1 MPSDLPPLVE
11 VRRRPWPLRLISSVW
26 FGMGVLA
33 LILIYSSV
41 MSALAPV
48 RWSLEMTEMQAFR
61 HWLFVACVALFA
73 LSLVAA
79 TLLRT
84 RWMSLNAGAVVA
96 HIGLLLLLG
105 GAVAYFASKV
115 EGDVLLQA
123 PTIHI
128 RVSVGGQSALI
139 DRFPARLGETWSH
152 PLPHIEP
159 PVSLSV
165 AGVEPRGVQPVGA
178 AIVSV
183 RRGEGEAR
191 FVRLTDAP
199 DNWQPI
205 MTGLEIRLVT
215 YPPQAVFYD
224 DEAPV
229 LYFRNLRTGLQS
241 PRRIDGL
248 PIYRERY
255 LTNGGLLRDSRGQEV
270 PPPRVRPEL
279 RLAGLTIP
287 TGWFERWRMPIEVP
301 TDGLPFSARITGY
314 VPFVRDLR
322 SVAAADGTGGPTT
335 VPVLAIGE
343 ERRAD
348 VSARAL
354 SAIRL
359 ELTGRTLSDARAV
372 DGPLVDGRGTDQPAP
387 DGRGADRNSAA
398 PWSQTHWILFSLY
411 PDVDARPVVVTPPDG
426 TPWEVVYSRAR
437 HTLGASLAA
446 GNLWVEFFPG
456 RRGIKSYHSDIRVL
470 PGDGGAAYP
479 ATVETNHTVAVGP
492 WTLYQS
498 GFAEDRW
505 SYTILGVG
513 NRVGMLPMN
522 IGWILVTLGS
532 LYAFYVKP
540 VLLRRLRRVAAPLS
554 LLLLI
559 ALAGCRRPE
568 PYQASEAAARV
579 DRHIDWSRA
588 RLIAIQDSGRY
599 KTLDSFA
606 RESLAA
612 MTGREHLPGLSP
624 LASLLDWLFRR
635 DAYTD
640 TPVIAVRNAGLL
652 ARMVRPLSE
661 DQRERIIKT
670 KRLTPRE
677 LADPGVEQVLREAET
692 HPMMRGAV
700 NRVRTAQVL
709 AQQLEHFIAIV
720 PQPGGDAVAPWFL
733 PSEVLA
739 NLSDDQLQQLGL
751 SRADLPPEAQRRLP
765 GLSADQALA
774 VTVAWTSLRAAWLRG
789 DAPTVQQYVDRLA
802 DLVPSLA
809 APGVYPDV
817 SQRRAEAR
825 YYAAGKFTYG
835 WLLYFLALL
844 VSVLALVTGW
854 RTPWAITLLLL
865 LAGLA
870 VHTYGISLRWY
881 ILGRIPVA
889 NMFEAVVAS
898 AAAGMVIV
906 MLVEVFLSTRVLLV
920 GASMTGF
927 LALLAGQYALPGSE
941 LSIIPAILDDI
952 QLRLHTVL
960 IITAY
965 ALIFLAAVVAV
976 IYLIGYYAVR
986 LRGQPGA
993 APIAAA
999 NSNGAVAGVSRSR
1012 PILAGAAPGDDARVA
1027 DLPPWLNNI
1036 DWSHLIILNMVFV
1049 LLFVGGVILGAWWA
1063 DYSWGRPWGWDP
1075 KEVFALNTW
1084 IIYAILIHLRF
1095 VVRNR
1100 GLWTAWLSLAGCAM
1114 MAFNWFFVNFFIS
1127 SVHSYA

>member
-1 MPSDLPPLVE
+1 MPSDFPPSVE
-11 VRRRPWPLRLISSVW
+11 LRRSPWPLRLISSVW
-26 FGMGVLA
+26 FGIWVLA

-61 HWLFVACVALFA
+61 HWLFVACVALFG
-73 LSLVAA
+73 LSLIAA
-79 TLLRT
+79 TFLRT
-84 RWMSLNAGAVVA
+84 RWTALNAGALVA
-96 HIGLLLLLG
+96 HLGLLLLLG

-128 RVSVGGQSALI
+128 RVSVAGQSALI
-139 DRFPARLGETWSH
+139 DRFPARLGETWAR

-165 AGVEPRGVQPVGA
+165 AGVEPRGVQPVGT

-183 RRGEGEAR
+183 RRGDGEAR

-199 DNWQPI
+199 DDWQPI

-224 DEAPV
+224 DETPV
-229 LYFRNLRTGLQS
+229 LYFRNLSTGLQS

-255 LTNGGLLRDSRGQEV
+255 LTDDGLLRDSRGQEV
-270 PPPRVRPEL
+270 PPPRVRPEV
-279 RLAGLTIP
+279 RLAGLAVP
-287 TGWFERWRMPIEVP
+287 TAWFERWRMPIEVP
-301 TDGLPFSARITGY
+301 TEGLPFTARITGY

-322 SVAAADGTGGPTT
+322 SVTPADGTGGPTM

-354 SAIRL
+354 SAIRV
-359 ELTGRTLSDARAV
+359 ELTGR
-372 DGPLVDGRGTDQPAP
+372 PLP
-387 DGRGADRNSAA
+387 DGRGADQATAA
-398 PWSQTHWILFSLY
+398 WSQTHWVLFSLY

-426 TPWEVVYSRAR
+426 TPWEIVYSRAR
-437 HTLGASLAA
+437 HALGATLAA

-470 PGDGGAAYP
+470 PGDRAAAYP

-498 GFAEDRW
+498 GFAEDHW

-522 IGWILVTLGS
+522 VGWILVTLGS

-554 LLLLI
+554 VLLLI
-559 ALAGCRRPE
+559 ALAGCSRPE
-568 PYQASEAAARV
+568 PYQASETAAQV
-579 DRHIDWSRA
+579 DRQIDWSRA

-624 LASLLDWLFRR
+624 MASLLEWLFRR
-635 DAYTD
+635 DAYAD
-640 TPVIAVRNAGLL
+640 TPVIKVRNAGLL

-661 DQRERIIKT
+661 DKRERILKT

-677 LADPGVEQVLREAET
+677 LAEPGVEQVLREAET

-700 NRVRTAQVL
+700 NRVRAAQVL

-789 DAPTVQQYVDRLA
+789 HAAAVQQYVDRLA
-802 DLVPSLA
+802 NLLPSLA
-809 APGVYPDV
+809 APGVYPDA
-817 SQRRAEAR
+817 SQRHAEAR

-854 RTPWAITLLLL
+854 RTPWVVTLLLL

-870 VHTYGISLRWY
+870 VHAYGISLRWY

-898 AAAGMVIV
+898 ATVGIVIV
-906 MLVEVFLSTRVLLV
+906 MLIEVFLSTRVLLV

-927 LALLAGQYALPGSE
+927 LALLAGQYVLPGSE

-965 ALIFLAAVVAV
+965 ALIFLAAVIAL

-986 LRGQPGA
+986 LRSQPGTA
-993 APIAAA
+993 AIPAART
-999 NSNGAVAGVSRSR
+999 NGSAAVAGVSRSR

>member
-1 MPSDLPPLVE
+1 MPSEMPPPVTL
-11 VRRRPWPLRLISSVW
+11 RRRPWPLRLLSSVW
-26 FGMGVLA
+26 FGMGILA

-41 MSALAPV
+41 VSALAPV

-61 HWLFVACVALFA
+61 HWLFVTCVALFG

-79 TLLRT
+79 TLWRT
-84 RWMSLNAGAVVA
+84 RWMKLNAGAVVA
-96 HIGLLLLLG
+96 HLGLLLLLG
-105 GAVAYFASKV
+105 GAAAYFASKV
-115 EGDVLLQA
+115 EGNVLLQA
-123 PTIHI
+123 PTIHL
-128 RVSVGGQSALI
+128 RVSAAGQSALI
-139 DRFPARLGETWSH
+139 DRFPARLGETWSR
-152 PLPHIEP
+152 PLPHIDP
-159 PVSLSV
+159 PISLSV
-165 AGVEPRGVQPVGA
+165 DAVEPRGVQPVGA
-178 AIVSV
+178 AVVSV
-183 RRGEGEAR
+183 RRGDSEPR
-191 FVRLTDAP
+191 SVRVTDTP
-199 DNWQPI
+199 NDWQPV

-215 YPPQAVFYD
+215 HPPQAVFYD
-224 DEAPV
+224 DEAPA
-229 LYFRNLRTGLQS
+229 LYFRDLTTGAESL
-241 PRRIDGL
+241 RRIKGL

-255 LTNGGLLRDSRGQEV
+255 LTDDGLLSDSRGQAV
-270 PPPRVRPEL
+270 PPPRSRPEMRFGGVAL
-279 RLAGLTIP
+279 P
-287 TGWFERWRMPIEVP
+287 TGWFERWRMPIDVP
-301 TDGLPFSARITGY
+301 TEGLPFNVRITGY

-322 SVAAADGTGGPTT
+322 SVTPTGGAGEPPA
-335 VPVLAIGE
+335 VPVLAVGE

-359 ELTGRTLSDARAV
+359 ELTGR
-372 DGPLVDGRGTDQPAP
+372 PLA
-387 DGRGADRNSAA
+387 DGRGADRDSAA
-398 PWSQTHWILFSLY
+398 AWSQTHWILFSLY
-411 PDVDARPVVVTPPDG
+411 PDVDARPIVVTPPDG
-426 TPWEVVYSRAR
+426 SPPWEIVYSRQR
-437 HTLGASLAA
+437 HTLGATLAA

-470 PGDGGAAYP
+470 PGAGGAAYP
-479 ATVETNHTVAVGP
+479 ATVETNNTVSVGP
-492 WTLYQS
+492 WTLFQS

-505 SYTILGVG
+505 SFTILGVG

-540 VLLRRLRRVAAPLS
+540 VLLRRLRRAAAPLS
-554 LLLLI
+554 IVLLI
-559 ALAGCRRPE
+559 TLVGCGRPE
-568 PYQASEAAARV
+568 PYQASAAAAQL
-579 DRHIDWSRA
+579 DSQIDWTRA
-588 RLIAIQDSGRY
+588 RLIAVQDAGRY

-635 DAYTD
+635 DVYLD
-640 TPVIAVRNAGLL
+640 TPVIRVRNAGLL

-661 DQRERIIKT
+661 DRRERILRT

-677 LADPGVEQVLREAET
+677 LADPAVEQTLREMET

-700 NRVRTAQVL
+700 NRVRNAQVY
-709 AQQLEHFIAIV
+709 AQHLEHFVAIV
-720 PQPGGDAVAPWFL
+720 PQPDGDLVAPWFV
-733 PSEVLA
+733 PPQVLA
-739 NLSDDQLQQLGL
+739 NLSDVHLRELGL
-751 SRADLPPEAQRRLP
+751 SRADLPPEAQRRVP

-789 DAPTVQQYVDRLA
+789 EPAAVQQYVDRLA
-802 DLVPSLA
+802 DLLPALA
-809 APGVYPDV
+809 APKVYPAV

-854 RTPWAITLLLL
+854 RTPWVITLLLL

-870 VHTYGISLRWY
+870 VHAYGLSLRWY

-898 AAAGMVIV
+898 AAVGIVIA

-920 GASMTGF
+920 GASATGF
-927 LALLAGQYALPGSE
+927 LALLGGQYALPGSE

-952 QLRLHTVL
+952 QLRLHTVF
-960 IITAY
+960 IITGY

-976 IYLIGYYAVR
+976 VYLIGYYAVR
-986 LRGQPGA
+986 LRGQA
-993 APIAAA
+993 AGTPASVAVG
-999 NSNGAVAGVSRSR
+999 NGAVAGVSLNR
-1012 PILAGAAPGDDARVA
+1012 PILAGATPGDDARVA